1 MTKNISDNIQNYFSQ
16 EFQNALA
23 MNLDEPV
30 PGISKSLK
38 ASIPTT
44 LAAISH
50 KVNDGRE
57 EANRIFNL
65 ATEAAG
71 YYSKAPDVAKL
82 QNQEKGS
89 SLPVDIFGNNEHKI
103 ARHIAA
109 YSGVRPGTVEQLI
122 TLAVP
127 VTMGL
132 IGKNYQEKNL
142 TGHDL
147 HTEFTSNNNSLL
159 DTLPEGYTLPN
170 LEGNVS
176 TVKEDTDKIHE
187 ADVERNKSNFV
198 LPKWAPFAV
207 LALVVLLLVYL
218 SRL

>member
-23 MNLDEPV
+23 MNLDEPI

-38 ASIPTT
+38 AIIPTT

-50 KVNDGRE
+50 KVNTGRE
-57 EANRIFNL
+57 EANRIFDL
-65 ATEAAG
+65 STQAAS

-82 QNQEKGS
+82 QNQGEGS

-109 YSGVRPGTVEQLI
+109 YSGVRPGTAEQLI

-127 VTMGL
+127 VTMGI
-132 IGKNYQEKNL
+132 IGENYRVKNL
-142 TGHDL
+142 TGEDM
-147 HTEFTSNNNSLL
+147 HTEFTSNNQSLL
-159 DTLPEGYTLPN
+159 DTLPEGYSLPN

-176 TVKEDTDKIHE
+176 TVKEDTHKIHE
-187 ADVERNKSNFV
+187 ADAERYKSNFV

-207 LALVVLLLVYL
+207 LALVVLVLVYL
-218 SRL
+218 SRV